1 MSSLL
6 GSRGII
12 ENGMGTEKLM
22 EIFFFFQSLSK
33 KSHGLAYC
41 QRDAGLFLN

>member
-22 EIFFFFQSLSK
+22 EIFFFFNHYQKNHTDWLIVSEMLD
-33 KSHGLAYC
+33 Y
-41 QRDAGLFLN
+41 F